1 MREKLFNHAKTLLNC
16 EFNTNRAFE
25 IFDATSPYT
34 QKGKEDFLI
43 LRYRDKIKEGFGLNI
58 FESCYWAF
66 FIKDKTLKIRVYDD
80 IFSSKN
86 SKQYTLNLENKEDD
100 KEKLQQ
106 IVEDLL
112 EKEKIFILNAVR
124 GSIYEPDDNCNLF

>member
-16 EFNTNRAFE
+16 EFNTNKAFE

-34 QKGKEDFLI
+34 QEGKEKHLI
-43 LRYRDKIKEGFGLNI
+43 LRYKNKIKEDFGINV
-58 FESCYWAF
+58 FESSYWGF
-66 FIKDKTLKIRVYDD
+66 FIKDKTLKIRVFDN
-80 IFSSKN
+80 IFSSEN
-86 SKQYTLNLENKEDD
+86 SKKYSIKLENKEID

-106 IVEDLL
+106 IVEDLI
-112 EKEKIFILNAVR
+112 EKEKIFILNEVH